1 MAKFIHTRQK
11 AKGTAPGSLIFL
23 GKQKM
28 DTPDIGVINY
38 NSENITEKK
47 VKNLKEATAFIN
59 DNSITWI
66 NIYGMHNTEL
76 IEKLGKFFNISS
88 LVLESLLNMDQRP
101 RLWEDT
107 DYIATVLKASY
118 YNKEHHTIDLEQ
130 ISFILGKN
138 YLITLQE
145 QPGDHFEM
153 VRKRMRSSV
162 GRIRTNGPDYLMF
175 ALKDSLIDNYIIN
188 IELVGDAIENT
199 ESELSSDDP
208 EIANK
213 IYHYKTNISFLRK
226 NLRPLKELTS
236 RLVNSE
242 IHLINVKSLIYYKEL
257 EELITQALEAIDF
270 YFGMISDQL
279 NIYNTHASN
288 RANDVMK
295 VLTIFAAIFIPLT
308 FIAGIYGTNF
318 DFVPELHYK
327 YSYFIMW
334 GVMVIVAIIMLIYF
348 KRKKWL

>member
-11 AKGTAPGSLIFL
+11 SKGAAPGSLIFL

-28 DTPDIGVINY
+28 DQPHISVINY
-38 NSENITEKK
+38 NTDAIIEKSTK
-47 VKNLKEATAFIN
+47 TIKEAASYIN

-76 IEKLGKFFNISS
+76 IEKVGKIFGIST
-88 LVLESLLNMDQRP
+88 LILESLLNMDQRP
-101 RLWEDT
+101 RYWEDT
-107 DYIATVLKASY
+107 NHIATILKASY
-118 YNKEHHTIDLEQ
+118 YNVDQHSIDLEQ
-130 ISFILGKN
+130 ISFVLGKN
-138 YLITLQE
+138 YLITFQE
-145 QPGDHFEM
+145 QSGDHFEA
-153 VRKRMRSSV
+153 VRVRLRKGL
-162 GRIRTNGPDYLMF
+162 GRLRNCGADYLMF
-175 ALKDSLIDNYIIN
+175 ALKDALIDNYIIN
-188 IELVGDAIENT
+188 IELVGNAIENT
-199 ESELSSDDP
+199 ESELDTDNP
-208 EIANK
+208 EVATK
-213 IYHYKTNISFLRK
+213 IYKYKTNIAFLRK
-226 NLRPLKELTS
+226 NLRPLKELIS
-236 RLVNSE
+236 RLVNSD
-242 IHLINVKSLIYYKEL
+242 IDLLQAKNMVYFKEL

-318 DFVPELHYK
+318 EFVPELHYK

-334 GVMVIVAIIMLIYF
+334 GVMLVVAAAMLFYF